1 MAFCCPSS
9 ANEEDLELNEKLSA
23 LEEAKGTGG
32 VKVDSNKVSG
42 RQTGAFKNFHLV
54 ALLLCLVLTGGLLY
68 VKFGC
73 GGGTH
78 VPSWKVKQPSTDP
91 EPNTNANGH
100 VIVSNTTNYN
110 GDGTDLKYD
119 QSPNLRDQFV
129 PDIVKAIFS
138 RSAGK
143 SNVFCPAGA
152 VMLLKMVTPAFN
164 KGSDARNQLTKAL
177 VNPYP
182 LEDIQKFK
190 DVIKV
195 GNLFAARGNVTP
207 TGDLKEYLDDHKADF
222 GRLTKTAVNK
232 FVSKTTEG
240 VIQTILDKEPDDDIM
255 AMLVNTILVQDSYLD
270 AFDDSD
276 DPVTFNTSDEKQLQ
290 LPAPTLMQGRMQYY
304 KGTSYEAF
312 AKFGKT
318 QQSDSGKST
327 NVVIILP
334 DLENGLVSDPNK
346 WIEDR
351 LDSEWNTIAQGL
363 KLSEN
368 GSRVGTKPVRLPMF
382 KVEGD
387 HDVKPALMQI
397 GLGKMF
403 SQPVDNVKSSYEL
416 KISAVKQ
423 KAVAI
428 VCKKGFK
435 AAAATRAVMSK
446 ESYCP
451 NKIKYIHID
460 HSFIAIITYGEYM
473 LFDAAIVE
481 PTDAVKDCESMD
493 GKNSNSGGG
502 FLSSLFDWK

>member
-23 LEEAKGTGG
+23 LEEANGPRGA
-32 VKVDSNKVSG
+32 KVDSNKVSG

-54 ALLLCLVLTGGLLY
+54 ALLLCLVLTAGLLY
-68 VKFGC
+68 YVKFRREGVQFN
-73 GGGTH
+73 H
-78 VPSWKVKQPSTDP
+78 NQPATGSK
-91 EPNTNANGH
+91 PNTNANGH

-351 LDSEWNTIAQGL
+351 LDSEWNTIANGL
-363 KLSEN
+363 NLSNN
-368 GSRVGTKPVRLPMF
+368 GKAVDRKDVRLPMF

-387 HDVKPALMQI
+387 HDVKPALISI
-397 GLGKMF
+397 GLDKMF
-403 SQPVDNVKSSYEL
+403 TQNVANVQASAKL
-416 KISAVKQ
+416 TIAAVKQ
-423 KAVAI
+423 KAVAV
-428 VCKKGFK
+428 VCKTGFK
-435 AAAATRAVMSK
+435 AGAATVAEEVQ
-446 ESYCP
+446 ESCCVG
-451 NKIKYIHID
+451 KTVYIPID
-460 HSFIAIITYGEYM
+460 HSFIAIISYGEYR

-481 PTDAVKDCESMD
+481 PTDAVKDCEPVDNNKDQIGESTSVD
-493 GKNSNSGGG
+493 
-502 FLSSLFDWK
+502 F